1 MTQIMISF
9 KYIMEK
15 KYFLILFFLLF
26 VFFCLGVF
34 ISEFFVFCDAPVDS
48 TSSVSDVDSK
58 LQKKPISNAEVLAI
72 ITVTHVVIPIVAL
85 YFIPEF
91 ANCDPLTT
99 SALITSYSTTIC
111 YAIFLFFE
119 AI

>member
-1 MTQIMISF
+1 MMSF
-9 KYIMEK
+9 KYIMK
-15 KYFLILFFLLF
+15 KKIFFNF
-26 VFFCLGVF
+26 IFFIICFFCLGVY

-72 ITVTHVVIPIVAL
+72 ITVTHVIIPIVAL

-91 ANCDPLTT
+91 VNCDPLTT
-99 SALITSYSTTIC
+99 SVLITSYSTTIC